1 MAHEQE
7 LENALKQFKRI
18 LRLYPDRKKD
28 YMEYK
33 YFLRSFIK
41 IKTKSSTLPNTAV
54 VTVIRHER
62 PETFRL
68 LREMMKDDPTF
79 YFLTNLDMAYEDACR
94 ELGRFGFE
102 L

>member
-1 MAHEQE
+1 MPHEQE
-7 LENALKQFKRI
+7 LEDALKQFRRI
-18 LRLYPDRKKD
+18 PKLYPDHKKD

-41 IKTKSSTLPNTAV
+41 IKTKSCPLPTTAV

-79 YFLTNLDMAYEDACR
+79 YFLTNLDMAYDQACQ
-94 ELGRFGFE
+94 ELSQFGFE
-102 L
+102 R